1 MNDEY
6 ILEMQDIVKTF
17 PGVKALK
24 NAQLKVRP
32 GTVHTLM
39 GENGAGK
46 STLMKCLMGIY
57 HANSGTILFEGR
69 QVDFK
74 TTLQAMQAGITMIPQ
89 EMSPVLE
96 RSVCENVWIGR
107 EPMKGPFIDHK
118 KMHDGCVELFR
129 RLNLPLDPKAK
140 MKDLTVAKMQM
151 VEIAK
156 AVSHNA
162 KIVIM
167 DEPTS
172 ALTQSETEDLFRIID
187 DLKAQNVAIIY
198 ISHKMDEI
206 FRISDEITIFR
217 DGEFIYSDLAK
228 NLDMDKVIHYMVGR
242 EVKDMFPKT
251 PCEIGDV
258 ILRVENLSAGKA
270 VKNVSFEL
278 HRGEILGFAG
288 LVGAGRSE
296 AMEAIFG
303 IRKKT
308 GGKIYKDGRELNI
321 KAPADAI
328 ENGIALL
335 TEDRRA
341 TGIIGLLDIE
351 DNITIANWKSYG
363 FPMNHRQMKRDALE
377 YIRKINI
384 KTPSER
390 TKIRDL
396 SGGNQQKALLARWML
411 VGPDILIVDE
421 PTRGIDVGAKSE
433 IHNLIS
439 KMVREGK
446 AVIMVSSEMAEVIGV
461 SDRIIVMH
469 EGEMTAT
476 LERSEATQDV
486 IMRYATGE
494 AQEAAPEKIDEG
506 ANLR

>member
-1 MNDEY
+1 M
-6 ILEMQDIVKTF
+6 
-17 PGVKALK
+17 
-24 NAQLKVRP
+24 
-32 GTVHTLM
+32 
-39 GENGAGK
+39 
-46 STLMKCLMGIY
+46 
-57 HANSGTILFEGR
+57 
-69 QVDFK
+69 
-74 TTLQAMQAGITMIPQ
+74 
-89 EMSPVLE
+89 
-96 RSVCENVWIGR
+96 
-107 EPMKGPFIDHK
+107 
-118 KMHDGCVELFR
+118 
-129 RLNLPLDPKAK
+129 
-140 MKDLTVAKMQM
+140 
-151 VEIAK
+151 
-156 AVSHNA
+156 
-162 KIVIM
+162 
-167 DEPTS
+167 
-172 ALTQSETEDLFRIID
+172 
-187 DLKAQNVAIIY
+187 
-198 ISHKMDEI
+198 
-206 FRISDEITIFR
+206 
-217 DGEFIYSDLAK
+217 
-228 NLDMDKVIHYMVGR
+228 
-242 EVKDMFPKT
+242 
-251 PCEIGDV
+251 
-258 ILRVENLSAGKA
+258 ENLSAGKA

>member
-1 MNDEY
+1 
-6 ILEMQDIVKTF
+6 
-17 PGVKALK
+17 
-24 NAQLKVRP
+24 
-32 GTVHTLM
+32 
-39 GENGAGK
+39 
-46 STLMKCLMGIY
+46 
-57 HANSGTILFEGR
+57 
-69 QVDFK
+69 
-74 TTLQAMQAGITMIPQ
+74 
-89 EMSPVLE
+89 
-96 RSVCENVWIGR
+96 
-107 EPMKGPFIDHK
+107 
-118 KMHDGCVELFR
+118 
-129 RLNLPLDPKAK
+129 
-140 MKDLTVAKMQM
+140 
-151 VEIAK
+151 
-156 AVSHNA
+156 
-162 KIVIM
+162 
-167 DEPTS
+167 
-172 ALTQSETEDLFRIID
+172 
-187 DLKAQNVAIIY
+187 
-198 ISHKMDEI
+198 
-206 FRISDEITIFR
+206 
-217 DGEFIYSDLAK
+217 
-228 NLDMDKVIHYMVGR
+228 MDKVIHYMVGR